1 MGKAESSFENSP
13 NDAPNLEEFDHDDD
27 TDNGDA
33 GLFED
38 RDEEDNGENESLSES
53 VLDNT
58 LAVCETV
65 SKV

>member
-13 NDAPNLEEFDHDDD
+13 NDAPNLKEFDYNND
-27 TDNGDA
+27 TDNGDT
-33 GLFED
+33 GLFKD
-38 RDEEDNGENESLSES
+38 RDEEDNDKDESLSKS

-58 LAVCETV
+58 SAVRETV

>member
-13 NDAPNLEEFDHDDD
+13 NDASNLEEFDHDDD
-27 TDNGDA
+27 IDNGDT

-38 RDEEDNGENESLSES
+38 RDKKDDGKDKSLSKS

-58 LAVCETV
+58 SAVRETV